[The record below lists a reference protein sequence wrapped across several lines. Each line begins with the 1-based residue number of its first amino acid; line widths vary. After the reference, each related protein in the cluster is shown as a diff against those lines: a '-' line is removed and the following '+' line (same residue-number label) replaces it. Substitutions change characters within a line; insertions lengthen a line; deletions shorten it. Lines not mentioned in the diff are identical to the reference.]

1 MNLWLVKSH
10 FSYRMS
16 QVLQIRMIFMAI
28 KDWSNAERPREKLLE
43 QGASSLSDAE
53 LLALFL
59 RTGTVN
65 KSAVDIG
72 RDLIKQFGS
81 LRCLLEAP
89 TEQVLAQEGIGE
101 AKYSLLQ
108 ASLELGR
115 RYLAQSLAEKE
126 LLTSPQMVKS
136 FLRGAIS

>member
-28 KDWSNAERPREKLLE
+28 KDWPNAERPREKLLE

-72 RDLIKQFGS
+72 RDLI
-81 LRCLLEAP
+81 
-89 TEQVLAQEGIGE
+89 
-101 AKYSLLQ
+101 
-108 ASLELGR
+108 GR
-115 RYLAQSLAEKE
+115 
-126 LLTSPQMVKS
+126 
-136 FLRGAIS
+136 I

>member
-1 MNLWLVKSH
+1 
-10 FSYRMS
+10 
-16 QVLQIRMIFMAI
+16 MAI
-28 KDWSNAERPREKLLE
+28 KDWPNAERPREKLLE

-126 LLTSPQMVKS
+126 LLTSP
-136 FLRGAIS
+136 